1 MLARVLLPP
10 LRPRPSVA
18 DSYADWHSDYAAHCY
33 GSTDSDPDIGADF
46 RPDGVSSTDCTAHY
60 IGSTDCDS
68 DWSTHAA
75 SDASTDCSAVFDRST
90 HAASDGVPDFGDN
103 DFRQRA
109 TETCSGRRADE

>member
-33 GSTDSDPDIGADF
+33 GSTDSDPDIGADI
-46 RPDGVSSTDCTAHY
+46 RPDGVSSTDCPAHY

-75 SDASTDCSAVFDRST
+75 SDAVPDCSAVFDRST
-90 HAASDGVPDFGDN
+90 HAASDAVPDFGEHY
-103 DFRQRA
+103 FHQCA
-109 TETCSGRRADE
+109 PETCSSRRADE